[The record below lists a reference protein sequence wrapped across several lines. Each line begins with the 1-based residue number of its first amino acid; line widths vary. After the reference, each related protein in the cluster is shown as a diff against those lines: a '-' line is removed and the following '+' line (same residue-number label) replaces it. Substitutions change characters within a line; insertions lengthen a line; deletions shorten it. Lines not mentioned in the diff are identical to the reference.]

1 MRLSSLLILFVTFAT
16 AGLLSLVAASLSA
29 DLIEDTSKTTVE
41 HELSKS
47 GMDWAEVHAEG
58 LQIFLAGVAPS
69 EADRFKAISAAGRI
83 VDAARVIDNM
93 EVPATAAIAP
103 PRFSVEIL
111 RNDAG
116 ISLIGL
122 IPESADRDRMLRELK
137 DISAN
142 GEVADLLETADY
154 AAPSGWSSATR
165 FAISALKDLP
175 RSKISVK
182 AGRVDVTA
190 MADSPEERA
199 ELEIDLTRRAPTGL
213 EINLDI
219 SAPRP
224 VITPFTLRF
233 LMDEDG
239 ARFDAC
245 SADTDKARARILTAA
260 RAAGLT
266 GNTECVIGLGVP
278 STRWADAVASAMRG
292 LGDLGGGTLTIS
304 DADITLTA
312 LMGTDQA
319 LFDRVIG
326 ELEGTLPE
334 AFALLAILPPTPEA
348 DDDGAVAQ
356 EFTATLSPEGL
367 VQLRG
372 RLPNDIARDTTD
384 AYARARFGTETVHM
398 ATRLDETLPPT
409 WPFRVM
415 AGLDALTMLNNGA
428 LLVTPESVSITGKTG
443 NTETNSRIAQL
454 LAAKLSQTD
463 HFAINVTYVE
473 ALDPL
478 AGLPTNEE
486 CMANIKALQD
496 ETKIAF
502 EPGSGTLD
510 ESAAAIIDK
519 LAEELNACPDLQIEI
534 QGHTDSQGR
543 ESMNQALSQTR
554 ALAVLTALQ
563 DRRVL
568 TKGFL
573 ALGYGESQ
581 PIGDNDT
588 AEGREANRR
597 IEFVRIVPE
606 AEQAEAAAAE
616 EATETTDAAV
626 NATETEAEATQAD
639 AAASDDEAEATE
651 ADTPE
656 AASEDTGE
664 TASEAAT
671 ETTDEAAPS
680 EDAAT
685 DDTATDAVA
694 TPEADAAVDTADD
707 TTTETPTDNAAP
719 QDGAE
724 DQSNDQN

>member
-1 MRLSSLLILFVTFAT
+1 MRLSSLLILFVTFAS

-29 DLIEDTSKTTVE
+29 DLIEDTSKSSVE

-122 IPESADRDRMLRELK
+122 IPESAARDQLLRQLK
-137 DISAN
+137 DISDS

-154 AAPSGWSSATR
+154 AAPAGWSAASR
-165 FAISALKDLP
+165 FAVSALKDLP
-175 RSKISVK
+175 RSKISVQ
-182 AGRVDVTA
+182 AGRVDITA
-190 MADSPEERA
+190 MADSPEQRA
-199 ELEIDLTRRAPTGL
+199 DLEIDLNRRAPNGV
-213 EINLDI
+213 EVNLNI

-224 VITPFTLRF
+224 VITPFTLR
-233 LMDEDG
+233 LVKGGDIT
-239 ARFDAC
+239 RFDAC
-245 SADTDKARARILTAA
+245 SADTDKARAQILTAA
-260 RAAGLT
+260 RAAGLE
-266 GNTECVIGLGVP
+266 GEVDCVIGLGVP
-278 STRWADAVASAMRG
+278 STSWGDAVATAIRG
-292 LGDLGGGTLTIS
+292 LNELGGGTLTFS
-304 DADITLTA
+304 DADVTLTA

-319 LFDRVIG
+319 LFDRVVG

-334 AFALLAILPPTPEA
+334 AFALLATLPPTPEA
-348 DDDGAVAQ
+348 EGEAVVQ

-384 AYARARFGTETVHM
+384 SYARARFGTETVHM
-398 ATRLDETLPPT
+398 ATRLDDTLPPT

-415 AGLDALTMLNNGA
+415 AGLDALSLLHNGS
-428 LLVTPESVSITGKTG
+428 LLVTPEAVSVTGNTG
-443 NTETNSRIAQL
+443 NTETNARIAQL
-454 LAAKLSQTD
+454 LADKLSQTD

-478 AGLPTNEE
+478 AGLPTKEE
-486 CMANIKALQD
+486 CMANIQALQD

-510 ESAAAIIDK
+510 ASAAGIIDR

-563 DRRVL
+563 ERRVL

-581 PIGDNDT
+581 PIADNDT

-606 AEQAEAAAAE
+606 EEQAEAAA
-616 EATETTDAAV
+616 D
-626 NATETEAEATQAD
+626 
-639 AAASDDEAEATE
+639 SGEAEATE
-651 ADTPE
+651 ADAATSE
-656 AASEDTGE
+656 DEAEASDAENADAASEE
-664 TASEAAT
+664 TSEAAPEDAT
-671 ETTDEAAPS
+671 EASETAGEATTSEA
-680 EDAAT
+680 DAAT
-685 DDTATDAVA
+685 DGTAADAPA
-694 TPEADAAVDTADD
+694 TEADSTAETGAEAASD
-707 TTTETPTDNAAP
+707 ETSTDNAA
-719 QDGAE
+719 QEDGE
-724 DQSNDQN
+724 ETQTNDTN

>member
-1 MRLSSLLILFVTFAT
+1 MRLSSLLILFATFAC
-16 AGLLSLVAASLSA
+16 AALLSLVAASLSA
-29 DLIEDTSKTTVE
+29 DLIEDTSKTAVE
-41 HELSKS
+41 RELSVG

-58 LQIFLAGVAPS
+58 LQIFLAGTAPS
-69 EADRFKAISAAGRI
+69 EAARFKAVSAAGRI

-111 RNDAG
+111 RNDRG

-122 IPESADRDRMLRELK
+122 IPQSADRDRMLRELRA
-137 DISAN
+137 ISET

-154 AAPSGWSSATR
+154 AAPAGWSSATR
-165 FAISALKDLP
+165 YAISALKDLP
-175 RSKISVK
+175 RSKISIQ
-182 AGRVDVTA
+182 ADRVDITA
-190 MADSPEERA
+190 MTESPEARV
-199 ELEIDLTRRAPTGL
+199 ELETDLTRRAPTGV
-213 EINLDI
+213 EVNLDI

-233 LMDEDG
+233 LIDEDG

-245 SADTDKARARILTAA
+245 SADTDKARTRILTAA
-260 RAAGLT
+260 RAAGLE
-266 GNTECVIGLGVP
+266 GDAVCFIGLGVP
-278 STRWADAVASAMRG
+278 SANWADAVGTSIRALAE
-292 LGDLGGGTLTIS
+292 LGGGAVTFS

-312 LMGTDQA
+312 LQGTDQA
-319 LFDRVIG
+319 VFDRVVG
-326 ELEGTLPE
+326 ELEGTLPD
-334 AFALLAILPPTPEA
+334 AFALVATLPPAPEA
-348 DDDGAVAQ
+348 QEDGTRAQ

-372 RLPNDIARDTTD
+372 RLSNDIARDTTD
-384 AYARARFGTETVHM
+384 AYARARFGTDTVHM

-415 AGLDALTMLNNGA
+415 AGLDALSMLNNGV
-428 LLVTPESVSITGKTG
+428 LIVTPDSVSVSGKTG
-443 NTETNSRIAQL
+443 NTDANARIAQL
-454 LAAKLSQTD
+454 LASKLSQTD

-486 CMANIKALQD
+486 CMANIQALQD

-519 LAEELNACPDLQIEI
+519 LAAELNACPELKIEI

-568 TKGFL
+568 TKDFL

-581 PIGDNDT
+581 PIADNDT
-588 AEGREANRR
+588 EEGREANRR
-597 IEFVRIVPE
+597 IEFVRILPE
-606 AEQAEAAAAE
+606 DVIKPTGQSDDGDAAA
-616 EATETTDAAV
+616 DAATTEG
-626 NATETEAEATQAD
+626 AETGAETEAATDSAPEAATTENT
-639 AAASDDEAEATE
+639 ASDEAEAE
-651 ADTPE
+651 
-656 AASEDTGE
+656 
-664 TASEAAT
+664 T
-671 ETTDEAAPS
+671 ETGAQSDAPA
-680 EDAAT
+680 ET
-685 DDTATDAVA
+685 QDDTATGDAG
-694 TPEADAAVDTADD
+694 E
-707 TTTETPTDNAAP
+707 EGTD
-719 QDGAE
+719 Q
-724 DQSNDQN
+724 

>member
-29 DLIEDTSKTTVE
+29 DLIEDTSKSSVE
-41 HELSKS
+41 HELSINN
-47 GMDWAEVHAEG
+47 MDWAEVHAEG

-69 EADRFKAISAAGRI
+69 EADRFRAVSAAGRI

-122 IPESADRDRMLRELK
+122 IPESADRERMLRELK
-137 DISAN
+137 NISAN

-190 MADSPEERA
+190 MADSPEARA
-199 ELEIDLTRRAPTGL
+199 ELEIDLTRRAPTGV
-213 EINLDI
+213 EINLNI

-224 VITPFTLRF
+224 VITPFTLR
-233 LMDEDG
+233 LVKDG
-239 ARFDAC
+239 EIARFDAC
-245 SADTDKARARILTAA
+245 SADTDKARAKILTAA

-266 GNTECVIGLGVP
+266 DNVECVIGLGVP
-278 STRWADAVASAMRG
+278 STRWGDAVSTAIRG
-292 LGDLGGGTLTIS
+292 LNELGGGTLTFS
-304 DADITLTA
+304 DADVTLTA
-312 LMGTDQA
+312 QMGTDQT
-319 LFDRVIG
+319 LFDRVVG

-334 AFALLAILPPTPEA
+334 AFALLATLPPTPEA
-348 DDDGAVAQ
+348 DENGTEAQ

-384 AYARARFGTETVHM
+384 SYARARFGTETVHM

-415 AGLDALTMLNNGA
+415 AGLDALTMLNNGS
-428 LLVTPESVSITGKTG
+428 LIVTPEAVSITGKTG
-443 NTETNSRIAQL
+443 NTETNARIAQL

-581 PIGDNDT
+581 PIADNDT

-606 AEQAEAAAAE
+606 EEQAVTVAEDGAEAADSE
-616 EATETTDAAV
+616 
-626 NATETEAEATQAD
+626 ATETEASESEAD
-639 AAASDDEAEATE
+639 ATE

-656 AASEDTGE
+656 ATSEEASEVTTEDTTEASETAAEATASED
-664 TASEAAT
+664 AAT
-671 ETTDEAAPS
+671 EDTAAEAPAT
-680 EDAAT
+680 EADATADTGADAAT
-685 DDTATDAVA
+685 DDTS
-694 TPEADAAVDTADD
+694 
-707 TTTETPTDNAAP
+707 TDNAAP
-719 QDGAE
+719 EDGAE
-724 DQSNDQN
+724 DETNDQN

>member
-1 MRLSSLLILFVTFAT
+1 MRLSSLLILFVTFAS

-29 DLIEDTSKTTVE
+29 DLIEDTSKSSVE

-122 IPESADRDRMLRELK
+122 IPESAARDQLLRQLK
-137 DISAN
+137 DISDS

-154 AAPSGWSSATR
+154 AAPAGWSAASR
-165 FAISALKDLP
+165 FAVSALKDLP
-175 RSKISVK
+175 RSKISVQ
-182 AGRVDVTA
+182 AGRVDITA
-190 MADSPEERA
+190 MADSPEQRA
-199 ELEIDLTRRAPTGL
+199 DLEIDLSRRAPNGI
-213 EINLDI
+213 EVNLNI

-224 VITPFTLRF
+224 VITPFTLR
-233 LMDEDG
+233 LVKGGDIT
-239 ARFDAC
+239 RFDAC
-245 SADTDKARARILTAA
+245 SADTDKARAQILTAA
-260 RAAGLT
+260 RAAGLE
-266 GNTECVIGLGVP
+266 GEVDCVIGLGVP
-278 STRWADAVASAMRG
+278 STNWGDAVATAIRG
-292 LGDLGGGTLTIS
+292 LNELGGGTLTFS

-319 LFDRVIG
+319 LFDRVVG

-334 AFALLAILPPTPEA
+334 AFALLATLPPTPEA
-348 DDDGAVAQ
+348 ESESAVQ

-384 AYARARFGTETVHM
+384 SYARARFGTETVHM
-398 ATRLDETLPPT
+398 ATRLDDSLPPT

-415 AGLDALTMLNNGA
+415 AGLDALSLLHNGT
-428 LLVTPESVSITGKTG
+428 LLVTPEAVSVTGNTG
-443 NTETNSRIAQL
+443 NTETNARIAQL
-454 LAAKLSQTD
+454 LADKLSQTD

-478 AGLPTNEE
+478 AGLPTAEE
-486 CMANIKALQD
+486 CMANIQALQD

-510 ESAAAIIDK
+510 ASAASIIDK

-563 DRRVL
+563 ERRVL

-581 PIGDNDT
+581 PIADNDT

-606 AEQAEAAAAE
+606 EEQAEDAAEDAASEATDTEAEAATEAASEATSTEAAATDETAADAPATEADSTADAGAEAAAD
-616 EATETTDAAV
+616 ETST
-626 NATETEAEATQAD
+626 N
-639 AAASDDEAEATE
+639 
-651 ADTPE
+651 
-656 AASEDTGE
+656 
-664 TASEAAT
+664 
-671 ETTDEAAPS
+671 
-680 EDAAT
+680 
-685 DDTATDAVA
+685 
-694 TPEADAAVDTADD
+694 
-707 TTTETPTDNAAP
+707 NAA
-719 QDGAE
+719 QEDGE
-724 DQSNDQN
+724 ETQTNDTN

>member
-1 MRLSSLLILFVTFAT
+1 MRLSSLLILFVTFAS

-29 DLIEDTSKTTVE
+29 DLIEDTSKSSVE

-122 IPESADRDRMLRELK
+122 IPESAARDQLLRQLK
-137 DISAN
+137 DISDN

-154 AAPSGWSSATR
+154 AAPAGWSAASR
-165 FAISALKDLP
+165 FAVSALKDLP
-175 RSKISVK
+175 RSKISVQ
-182 AGRVDVTA
+182 AGRVDITA
-190 MADSPEERA
+190 MADSPEQRA
-199 ELEIDLTRRAPTGL
+199 DLEIDLNRRAPNGV
-213 EINLDI
+213 EVNLNI

-224 VITPFTLRF
+224 VITPFTLR
-233 LMDEDG
+233 LVKGGDIT
-239 ARFDAC
+239 RFDAC
-245 SADTDKARARILTAA
+245 SADTDKARAQILTAA
-260 RAAGLT
+260 RAAGLE
-266 GNTECVIGLGVP
+266 GEVDCVIGLGVP
-278 STRWADAVASAMRG
+278 STSWGDAVATAIRG
-292 LGDLGGGTLTIS
+292 LNELGGGTLTFS
-304 DADITLTA
+304 DADVTLTA

-319 LFDRVIG
+319 LFDRVVG

-334 AFALLAILPPTPEA
+334 AFALLATLPPTPEA
-348 DDDGAVAQ
+348 EDEAVVQ

-384 AYARARFGTETVHM
+384 SYARARFGTETVHM
-398 ATRLDETLPPT
+398 ATRLDDTLPPT

-415 AGLDALTMLNNGA
+415 AGLDALSLLNNGS
-428 LLVTPESVSITGKTG
+428 LIVTPEAVSVTGNTG
-443 NTETNSRIAQL
+443 NTEANARITQI
-454 LAAKLSQTD
+454 LADKLSQTD
-463 HFAINVTYVE
+463 HFAINVTYLE

-478 AGLPTNEE
+478 AGLPTAEE
-486 CMANIKALQD
+486 CMANIQALQD

-510 ESAAAIIDK
+510 ESAAAIIDT

-563 DRRVL
+563 ERRVL

-581 PIGDNDT
+581 PIADNDT

-606 AEQAEAAAAE
+606 AEQVEATAEDGTEASDAEAETTEAEAAASESEAD
-616 EATETTDAAV
+616 ATEAGTAETTSEVATEAAPEAATEPADVATTSEADAA
-626 NATETEAEATQAD
+626 TEGTAADAPATEAEATAD
-639 AAASDDEAEATE
+639 TGAEATS
-651 ADTPE
+651 D
-656 AASEDTGE
+656 E
-664 TASEAAT
+664 TS
-671 ETTDEAAPS
+671 
-680 EDAAT
+680 
-685 DDTATDAVA
+685 
-694 TPEADAAVDTADD
+694 
-707 TTTETPTDNAAP
+707 TDNAA
-719 QDGAE
+719 QEDGE
-724 DQSNDQN
+724 ETQTNDTN

>member
-1 MRLSSLLILFVTFAT
+1 MRLSSLLILFVTFAS

-122 IPESADRDRMLRELK
+122 IPESAARDRLLRELQ
-137 DISAN
+137 DISDS
-142 GEVADLLETADY
+142 GDVADLLETADY
-154 AAPSGWSSATR
+154 AAPAGWSAASR
-165 FAISALKDLP
+165 FAVSALKDLP
-175 RSKISVK
+175 RSKISVQ

-190 MADSPEERA
+190 MADSPEQRA
-199 ELEIDLTRRAPTGL
+199 ELEIDLARRAPNGV
-213 EINLDI
+213 EVNLNI

-224 VITPFTLRF
+224 VITPFTLR
-233 LMDEDG
+233 LVKDG
-239 ARFDAC
+239 DIARFDAC
-245 SADTDKARARILTAA
+245 SADTDKARAKILTAA
-260 RAAGLT
+260 RAAGLMD
-266 GNTECVIGLGVP
+266 NVDCVIGLGVP
-278 STRWADAVASAMRG
+278 SIKWGDAVATSIRG
-292 LGDLGGGTLTIS
+292 LNDLGGGTLTIS

-312 LMGTDQA
+312 AMGTDQA
-319 LFDRVIG
+319 LFDRVVG

-334 AFALLAILPPTPEA
+334 AFALLATLPPTPEA
-348 DDDGAVAQ
+348 EGEVVAQ

-372 RLPNDIARDTTD
+372 RLPNDISRDTTD
-384 AYARARFGTETVHM
+384 SYARARFGTETVHM

-415 AGLDALTMLNNGA
+415 AGLDALSLLNNGS
-428 LLVTPESVSITGKTG
+428 LLVTPEGVSVTGNTG
-443 NTETNSRIAQL
+443 NTETNARIAQL
-454 LAAKLSQTD
+454 LADKLSQTD

-478 AGLPTNEE
+478 AGLPTAEE
-486 CMANIKALQD
+486 CMANIQALQD

-510 ESAAAIIDK
+510 ASAAAIIDK

-563 DRRVL
+563 ERRVL

-581 PIGDNDT
+581 PIADNDT

-597 IEFVRIVPE
+597 IEFIRILPE
-606 AEQAEAAAAE
+606 A
-616 EATETTDAAV
+616 
-626 NATETEAEATQAD
+626 
-639 AAASDDEAEATE
+639 DEAET
-651 ADTPE
+651 
-656 AASEDTGE
+656 AASEDTSE
-664 TASEAAT
+664 TSEAAQTAPEDQAEVTDADTSEAASEAAT
-671 ETTDEAAPS
+671 ETATEETPSEGAAPD
-680 EDAAT
+680 ET
-685 DDTATDAVA
+685 T
-694 TPEADAAVDTADD
+694 ADAAAAETDAAADTGTESAAD
-707 TTTETPTDNAAP
+707 ETSTDNAA
-719 QDGAE
+719 QEDGE
-724 DQSNDQN
+724 ETQTNDTN

>member
-1 MRLSSLLILFVTFAT
+1 MRLSSLLILFVTFAS

-122 IPESADRDRMLRELK
+122 IPESAARDRLLRELQ
-137 DISAN
+137 DISDS
-142 GEVADLLETADY
+142 GDVADLLETADY
-154 AAPSGWSSATR
+154 AAPAGWSAASR
-165 FAISALKDLP
+165 FAVSALKDLP
-175 RSKISVK
+175 RSKISVQ

-190 MADSPEERA
+190 MADSPEQRA
-199 ELEIDLTRRAPTGL
+199 ELEIDLARRAPNGV
-213 EINLDI
+213 EVNLNI

-224 VITPFTLRF
+224 VITPFTLR
-233 LMDEDG
+233 LVKDG
-239 ARFDAC
+239 DIARFDAC
-245 SADTDKARARILTAA
+245 SADTDKARAKILTAA
-260 RAAGLT
+260 RAAGLMD
-266 GNTECVIGLGVP
+266 NIDCVIGLGVP
-278 STRWADAVASAMRG
+278 SIKWGDAVATSIRG
-292 LGDLGGGTLTIS
+292 LNDLGGGTLTIS

-312 LMGTDQA
+312 AMGTDQA
-319 LFDRVIG
+319 LFDRVVG

-334 AFALLAILPPTPEA
+334 AFALLATLPPTPEA
-348 DDDGAVAQ
+348 EGEVVAQ

-372 RLPNDIARDTTD
+372 RLPNDISRDTTD
-384 AYARARFGTETVHM
+384 SYARARFGTETVHM
-398 ATRLDETLPPT
+398 ATRLDDTLPPT

-415 AGLDALTMLNNGA
+415 AGLDALSLLNNGS
-428 LLVTPESVSITGKTG
+428 LLVTPEGVSVTGNTG
-443 NTETNSRIAQL
+443 NTETNARIAQL
-454 LAAKLSQTD
+454 LADKLSQTD

-478 AGLPTNEE
+478 AGLPTAEE
-486 CMANIKALQD
+486 CMANIQALQD

-510 ESAAAIIDK
+510 ASAAAIIDK

-563 DRRVL
+563 ERRVL

-581 PIGDNDT
+581 PIADNDT

-597 IEFVRIVPE
+597 IEFIRILPE
-606 AEQAEAAAAE
+606 A
-616 EATETTDAAV
+616 
-626 NATETEAEATQAD
+626 
-639 AAASDDEAEATE
+639 DEAET
-651 ADTPE
+651 
-656 AASEDTGE
+656 AASEDTSE
-664 TASEAAT
+664 TSEAAQTAPEDQAEVTDADTSEAASEAAT
-671 ETTDEAAPS
+671 ETATEETPSEGAAPD
-680 EDAAT
+680 ET
-685 DDTATDAVA
+685 T
-694 TPEADAAVDTADD
+694 ADAAAAETDAAADTGTESAAD
-707 TTTETPTDNAAP
+707 ETSTDNAA
-719 QDGAE
+719 QEDGE
-724 DQSNDQN
+724 ETQTNDTN

>member
-1 MRLSSLLILFVTFAT
+1 MRLSSLLILFVTFAS

-29 DLIEDTSKTTVE
+29 DLIEDTSKSSVE

-122 IPESADRDRMLRELK
+122 IPESAARDQLLRQLK
-137 DISAN
+137 DISDN

-154 AAPSGWSSATR
+154 AAPAGWSAASR
-165 FAISALKDLP
+165 FAVSALKDLP
-175 RSKISVK
+175 RSKISVQ
-182 AGRVDVTA
+182 AGRVDITA
-190 MADSPEERA
+190 MADSPEQRA
-199 ELEIDLTRRAPTGL
+199 DLEIDLNRRAPNGV
-213 EINLDI
+213 EVNLNI

-224 VITPFTLRF
+224 VITPFTLR
-233 LMDEDG
+233 LVKGGDIT
-239 ARFDAC
+239 RFDAC
-245 SADTDKARARILTAA
+245 SADTDKARAQILTAA
-260 RAAGLT
+260 RAAGLE
-266 GNTECVIGLGVP
+266 GEVDCVIGLGVP
-278 STRWADAVASAMRG
+278 STSWGDAVATAIRG
-292 LGDLGGGTLTIS
+292 LNELGGGTLTFS
-304 DADITLTA
+304 DADVTLTA

-319 LFDRVIG
+319 LFDRVVG

-334 AFALLAILPPTPEA
+334 AFALLATLPPTPEA
-348 DDDGAVAQ
+348 EDEAVVQ

-384 AYARARFGTETVHM
+384 SYARARFGTETVHM
-398 ATRLDETLPPT
+398 ATRLDDTLPPT

-415 AGLDALTMLNNGA
+415 AGLDALSLLNNGS
-428 LLVTPESVSITGKTG
+428 LIVTPEAVSVTGNTG
-443 NTETNSRIAQL
+443 NTEANARITQI
-454 LAAKLSQTD
+454 LADKLSQTD
-463 HFAINVTYVE
+463 HFAINVTYLE

-478 AGLPTNEE
+478 AGLPTAEE
-486 CMANIKALQD
+486 CMANIQALQD

-510 ESAAAIIDK
+510 ESAAAIIDT

-563 DRRVL
+563 ERRVL

-581 PIGDNDT
+581 PIADNDT

-606 AEQAEAAAAE
+606 VEQAEAAAKDGEAKATEADATTSGDEAEATDAENAEAVSAETSEAATE
-616 EATETTDAAV
+616 EANEASESADVATTSEADAA
-626 NATETEAEATQAD
+626 TEGTAADAPATEAEATAD
-639 AAASDDEAEATE
+639 TGAEATS
-651 ADTPE
+651 D
-656 AASEDTGE
+656 E
-664 TASEAAT
+664 TS
-671 ETTDEAAPS
+671 
-680 EDAAT
+680 
-685 DDTATDAVA
+685 
-694 TPEADAAVDTADD
+694 
-707 TTTETPTDNAAP
+707 TDNAA
-719 QDGAE
+719 QEDGE
-724 DQSNDQN
+724 ETQTNDTN

>member
-1 MRLSSLLILFVTFAT
+1 MRLSSLLILFVTFAS

-122 IPESADRDRMLRELK
+122 IPESAARDRLLRELQ
-137 DISAN
+137 DISDS
-142 GEVADLLETADY
+142 GDVADLLETADY
-154 AAPSGWSSATR
+154 AAPAGWSAASR
-165 FAISALKDLP
+165 FAVSALKDLP
-175 RSKISVK
+175 RSKISVQ

-190 MADSPEERA
+190 MADSPEQRA
-199 ELEIDLTRRAPTGL
+199 ELEIDLARRAPNGV
-213 EINLDI
+213 EVNLNI

-224 VITPFTLRF
+224 VITPFTLR
-233 LMDEDG
+233 LVKDG
-239 ARFDAC
+239 DIARFDAC
-245 SADTDKARARILTAA
+245 SADTDKARAKILTAA
-260 RAAGLT
+260 RAAGLMD
-266 GNTECVIGLGVP
+266 NVDCVIGLGVP
-278 STRWADAVASAMRG
+278 SIKWGDAVATSIRG
-292 LGDLGGGTLTIS
+292 LNDLGGGTLTIS

-312 LMGTDQA
+312 AMGTDQA
-319 LFDRVIG
+319 LFDRVVG

-334 AFALLAILPPTPEA
+334 AFALLATLPPTPEA
-348 DDDGAVAQ
+348 EGEVVAQ

-372 RLPNDIARDTTD
+372 RLPNDISRDTTD
-384 AYARARFGTETVHM
+384 SYARARFGTETVHM
-398 ATRLDETLPPT
+398 ATRLDDTLPPT

-415 AGLDALTMLNNGA
+415 AGLDALSLLNNGS
-428 LLVTPESVSITGKTG
+428 LLVTPEGVSVTGNTG
-443 NTETNSRIAQL
+443 NTETNARIAQL
-454 LAAKLSQTD
+454 LADKLSQTD

-478 AGLPTNEE
+478 AGLPTAEE
-486 CMANIKALQD
+486 CMANIQALQD

-502 EPGSGTLD
+502 ESGSGTLD
-510 ESAAAIIDK
+510 ASAAAIIDK

-563 DRRVL
+563 ERRVL

-581 PIGDNDT
+581 PIADNDT

-597 IEFVRIVPE
+597 IEFIRILPE
-606 AEQAEAAAAE
+606 A
-616 EATETTDAAV
+616 
-626 NATETEAEATQAD
+626 
-639 AAASDDEAEATE
+639 DEAET
-651 ADTPE
+651 
-656 AASEDTGE
+656 AASEDTSE
-664 TASEAAT
+664 TSEAAQTAPEDQAEVTDADTSEAASEAAT
-671 ETTDEAAPS
+671 ETATEETPSEGAAPD
-680 EDAAT
+680 ET
-685 DDTATDAVA
+685 T
-694 TPEADAAVDTADD
+694 ADAAAAETDAAADTGTESAAD
-707 TTTETPTDNAAP
+707 ETSTDNAA
-719 QDGAE
+719 QEDGE
-724 DQSNDQN
+724 ETQTNDTN

>member
-1 MRLSSLLILFVTFAT
+1 MRLSSLLILFVTFAS

-29 DLIEDTSKTTVE
+29 DLIEDTSKSSVE
-41 HELSKS
+41 LELSKS

-122 IPESADRDRMLRELK
+122 IPESAARDRLLRELQ
-137 DISAN
+137 DISDS
-142 GEVADLLETADY
+142 GDVADLLETADY
-154 AAPSGWSSATR
+154 AAPVGWSAASR
-165 FAISALKDLP
+165 FAVSALKDLP
-175 RSKISVK
+175 RSKISVQ

-190 MADSPEERA
+190 MADSPEQRA
-199 ELEIDLTRRAPTGL
+199 QLEIDLARRAPNGV
-213 EINLDI
+213 EVNLNI

-224 VITPFTLRF
+224 VITPFTLR
-233 LMDEDG
+233 LVKGGDVT
-239 ARFDAC
+239 RFDAC
-245 SADTDKARARILTAA
+245 SADTDKARAKILTAA
-260 RAAGLT
+260 RAAGLE
-266 GNTECVIGLGVP
+266 GNVDCVIGLGVP
-278 STRWADAVASAMRG
+278 STSWGDAVATAIRG
-292 LGDLGGGTLTIS
+292 LNELGGGTLTFS
-304 DADITLTA
+304 DADVTLTA

-319 LFDRVIG
+319 LFDRVVG

-334 AFALLAILPPTPEA
+334 AFALLATLPPTPEA
-348 DDDGAVAQ
+348 EGETVAQ

-384 AYARARFGTETVHM
+384 SYARARFGTDTVHM
-398 ATRLDETLPPT
+398 ATRLDDTLPPT

-415 AGLDALTMLNNGA
+415 AGLDALSLLNNGS
-428 LLVTPESVSITGKTG
+428 LIVTPEAVSVTGNTG
-443 NTETNSRIAQL
+443 NTETNARIAQL
-454 LAAKLSQTD
+454 LADKLSQTD
-463 HFAINVTYVE
+463 HFAINVTYLE

-486 CMANIKALQD
+486 CMANIQALQD

-510 ESAAAIIDK
+510 SSAAGIIDK

-563 DRRVL
+563 ERRVL

-581 PIGDNDT
+581 PIADNDT

-597 IEFVRIVPE
+597 IEFVRILPE
-606 AEQAEAAAAE
+606 AEQAEVTAE
-616 EATETTDAAV
+616 EGADAEAETT
-626 NATETEAEATQAD
+626 EA
-639 AAASDDEAEATE
+639 
-651 ADTPE
+651 
-656 AASEDTGE
+656 
-664 TASEAAT
+664 
-671 ETTDEAAPS
+671 EAAPS
-680 EDAAT
+680 ESEADATEADNTETTSGDTSEAAPEDATETRDEATTSEADAAT
-685 DDTATDAVA
+685 DDIAADAPAT
-694 TPEADAAVDTADD
+694 EADATADTGAEAAPD
-707 TTTETPTDNAAP
+707 ETSTENAA
-719 QDGAE
+719 QEDGE
-724 DQSNDQN
+724 ETQTNDTN

>member
-1 MRLSSLLILFVTFAT
+1 MRLSSLLILFVTFAS

-29 DLIEDTSKTTVE
+29 DLIEDTSKSSVE

-122 IPESADRDRMLRELK
+122 IPESAARDQLLRQLK
-137 DISAN
+137 DISDS

-154 AAPSGWSSATR
+154 AAPAGWSAASR
-165 FAISALKDLP
+165 FAVSALKDLP
-175 RSKISVK
+175 RSKISVQ
-182 AGRVDVTA
+182 AGRVDITA
-190 MADSPEERA
+190 MADSPEQRA
-199 ELEIDLTRRAPTGL
+199 DLEIDLSRRAPNGI
-213 EINLDI
+213 EVNLNI

-224 VITPFTLRF
+224 VITPFTLR
-233 LMDEDG
+233 LVKGGDIT
-239 ARFDAC
+239 RFDAC
-245 SADTDKARARILTAA
+245 SADTDKARAQILTAA
-260 RAAGLT
+260 RAAGLE
-266 GNTECVIGLGVP
+266 GEVDCVIGLGVP
-278 STRWADAVASAMRG
+278 STNWGDAVATAIRG
-292 LGDLGGGTLTIS
+292 LNELGGGTLTFS

-319 LFDRVIG
+319 LFDRVVG

-334 AFALLAILPPTPEA
+334 AFALLATLPPTPEA
-348 DDDGAVAQ
+348 ESESVVQ

-384 AYARARFGTETVHM
+384 SYARARFGTETVHM
-398 ATRLDETLPPT
+398 ATRLDDSLPPT

-415 AGLDALTMLNNGA
+415 AGLDALSLLHNGT
-428 LLVTPESVSITGKTG
+428 LLVTPEAVSVTGNTG
-443 NTETNSRIAQL
+443 NTETNARIAQL
-454 LAAKLSQTD
+454 LADKLSQTD
-463 HFAINVTYVE
+463 HFALNVTYVE

-478 AGLPTNEE
+478 AGLPTAEE
-486 CMANIKALQD
+486 CMANIQALQD

-510 ESAAAIIDK
+510 ASAASIIDK

-563 DRRVL
+563 ERRVL

-581 PIGDNDT
+581 PIADNDT

-606 AEQAEAAAAE
+606 EAQAEATAE
-616 EATETTDAAV
+616 DGAEAETT
-626 NATETEAEATQAD
+626 E
-639 AAASDDEAEATE
+639 DEAEATE
-651 ADTPE
+651 TENAD
-656 AASEDTGE
+656 AVSEE
-664 TASEAAT
+664 PSEAAPEEAT
-671 ETTDEAAPS
+671 EASESADEATTS
-680 EDAAT
+680 EADAAT
-685 DDTATDAVA
+685 DDSATDAPA
-694 TPEADAAVDTADD
+694 TEADSTADAGAEAAAD
-707 TTTETPTDNAAP
+707 ETSTNNAA
-719 QDGAE
+719 QEDGE
-724 DQSNDQN
+724 ETQTNDTN

>member
-1 MRLSSLLILFVTFAT
+1 MRLSSLLILFVTFAS

-29 DLIEDTSKTTVE
+29 DLIEDTSKSSVE
-41 HELSKS
+41 LELSKS

-122 IPESADRDRMLRELK
+122 IPESAARDRLLRELQ
-137 DISAN
+137 DISDS
-142 GEVADLLETADY
+142 GDVADLLETADY
-154 AAPSGWSSATR
+154 AAPAGWSSASR
-165 FAISALKDLP
+165 FAVSALKDLP
-175 RSKISVK
+175 RSKISVQ

-190 MADSPEERA
+190 MADSPEQRA
-199 ELEIDLTRRAPTGL
+199 ELEIDLARRAPNGV
-213 EINLDI
+213 EVNLNI

-224 VITPFTLRF
+224 VITPFTLR
-233 LMDEDG
+233 LVKGGDVT
-239 ARFDAC
+239 RFDAC
-245 SADTDKARARILTAA
+245 SADTDKARAKILTAA
-260 RAAGLT
+260 RAAGLE
-266 GNTECVIGLGVP
+266 GNVDCVIGLGVP
-278 STRWADAVASAMRG
+278 STSWGDAVATAIDG
-292 LGDLGGGTLTIS
+292 LNELGGGTLTFS
-304 DADITLTA
+304 DADVTLTA

-319 LFDRVIG
+319 LFDRVVG

-334 AFALLAILPPTPEA
+334 AFALLATLPPTPEA
-348 DDDGAVAQ
+348 EGETVAQ

-384 AYARARFGTETVHM
+384 SYARARFGTDTVHM
-398 ATRLDETLPPT
+398 ATRLDDTLPPT

-415 AGLDALTMLNNGA
+415 AGLDALSLLNNGS
-428 LLVTPESVSITGKTG
+428 LIVTPEAVSVTGNTG
-443 NTETNSRIAQL
+443 NTETNARIAQL
-454 LAAKLSQTD
+454 LADKLSQTD
-463 HFAINVTYVE
+463 HFAINVTYLE

-486 CMANIKALQD
+486 CMANIQALQD

-510 ESAAAIIDK
+510 ASAAGIIDK
-519 LAEELNACPDLQIEI
+519 LADELNACPDLQIEI

-563 DRRVL
+563 ERRVL

-581 PIGDNDT
+581 PIADNDT

-597 IEFVRIVPE
+597 IEFVRILPE
-606 AEQAEAAAAE
+606 AEQAEATAE
-616 EATETTDAAV
+616 EATDAEAETTEAA
-626 NATETEAEATQAD
+626 
-639 AAASDDEAEATE
+639 AAASESEANATE
-651 ADTPE
+651 ADNTE
-656 AASEDTGE
+656 TTSEE
-664 TASEAAT
+664 SSEAAAEDAAEET
-671 ETTDEAAPS
+671 AIADETTPS
-680 EDAAT
+680 EADAAT
-685 DDTATDAVA
+685 DDTAADAPA
-694 TPEADAAVDTADD
+694 TEADATADTGAEAAPD
-707 TTTETPTDNAAP
+707 ETSTDNAA
-719 QDGAE
+719 QEDGE
-724 DQSNDQN
+724 ETQTNDTN

>member
-122 IPESADRDRMLRELK
+122 IPESAARDRLLRELK
-137 DISAN
+137 DISEN
-142 GEVADLLETADY
+142 GDVADLLETADY
-154 AAPSGWSSATR
+154 AAPVGWSAASR
-165 FAISALKDLP
+165 FAVSALKDLP
-175 RSKISVK
+175 RSKISVQ

-190 MADSPEERA
+190 MADSPEQRA
-199 ELEIDLTRRAPTGL
+199 ELEINLARRAPNGV
-213 EINLDI
+213 EVNLNI

-224 VITPFTLRF
+224 VITPFTLR
-233 LMDEDG
+233 LVKGGDIT
-239 ARFDAC
+239 RFDAC
-245 SADTDKARARILTAA
+245 SADTDKARAKILTAA
-260 RAAGLT
+260 RAAGLE
-266 GNTECVIGLGVP
+266 GNVDCVIGLGVP
-278 STRWADAVASAMRG
+278 STSWGDAVATAIRG
-292 LGDLGGGTLTIS
+292 LNELGGGTLTFS
-304 DADITLTA
+304 DADVTLIA
-312 LMGTDQA
+312 LMGTEQA
-319 LFDRVIG
+319 LFDRVVG
-326 ELEGTLPE
+326 ELEGTLPD
-334 AFALLAILPPTPEA
+334 AFALLATLPPTPEA
-348 DDDGAVAQ
+348 NDESVAQ

-384 AYARARFGTETVHM
+384 SYARARFGTETVHM
-398 ATRLDETLPPT
+398 ATRLDDTLPPT

-415 AGLDALTMLNNGA
+415 AGLDALSLLNNGS
-428 LLVTPESVSITGKTG
+428 LIVTPEAVSVTG
-443 NTETNSRIAQL
+443 NTGSTEANARIAQL
-454 LAAKLSQTD
+454 LADKLSQTD
-463 HFAINVTYVE
+463 HFAINVTYLE

-478 AGLPTNEE
+478 AGLPTDEE
-486 CMANIKALQD
+486 CMANIQVLQD

-510 ESAAAIIDK
+510 ASAAAIIDK

-581 PIGDNDT
+581 PIADNDT

-597 IEFVRIVPE
+597 IEFVRVIPE
-606 AEQAEAAAAE
+606 DE
-616 EATETTDAAV
+616 
-626 NATETEAEATQAD
+626 QAD
-639 AAASDDEAEATE
+639 AAAEEGTSEAVEAAPATTEGTAEATAAETPEEAASQGAEDSTSEVATTDETTANAPATE
-651 ADTPE
+651 ADRVSETGAE
-656 AASEDTGE
+656 A
-664 TASEAAT
+664 
-671 ETTDEAAPS
+671 TTDETS
-680 EDAAT
+680 TDDAAQEDGEET
-685 DDTATDAVA
+685 QTNDT
-694 TPEADAAVDTADD
+694 
-707 TTTETPTDNAAP
+707 N
-719 QDGAE
+719 
-724 DQSNDQN
+724 

>member
-1 MRLSSLLILFVTFAT
+1 MRLSSLLILFVTFAS

-29 DLIEDTSKTTVE
+29 DLIEATSKSSVE

-122 IPESADRDRMLRELK
+122 IPESAARDQLLRQLK
-137 DISAN
+137 DISDS

-154 AAPSGWSSATR
+154 AAPAGWSAASR
-165 FAISALKDLP
+165 FAVSALKDLP
-175 RSKISVK
+175 RSKISVQ
-182 AGRVDVTA
+182 AGRVDITA
-190 MADSPEERA
+190 MADSPEQRA
-199 ELEIDLTRRAPTGL
+199 NLEIDLNRRAPNGV
-213 EINLDI
+213 EVNLNI

-224 VITPFTLRF
+224 VITPFTLR
-233 LMDEDG
+233 LVKG
-239 ARFDAC
+239 GGITRFDAC
-245 SADTDKARARILTAA
+245 SADTDKARAQILTAA
-260 RAAGLT
+260 RAAGLE
-266 GNTECVIGLGVP
+266 GEVDCVIGLGVP
-278 STRWADAVASAMRG
+278 STSWGDAVATAIRG
-292 LGDLGGGTLTIS
+292 LNDLGGGTLTFS
-304 DADITLTA
+304 DADVTLTA
-312 LMGTDQA
+312 LMGTDQV
-319 LFDRVIG
+319 LFDRVVG

-334 AFALLAILPPTPEA
+334 AFALLATLPPTPEA
-348 DDDGAVAQ
+348 EGESVVQ

-384 AYARARFGTETVHM
+384 SYARARFGTETVHM
-398 ATRLDETLPPT
+398 ATRLDDTLPPT

-415 AGLDALTMLNNGA
+415 AGLDALSLLHNGS
-428 LLVTPESVSITGKTG
+428 LLVTPEAVSVTGNTGKT
-443 NTETNSRIAQL
+443 ETNARIAQL
-454 LAAKLSQTD
+454 LADKLSQTD

-486 CMANIKALQD
+486 CMANIQALLD

-510 ESAAAIIDK
+510 ASAAGIIDK

-563 DRRVL
+563 ERRVL

-581 PIGDNDT
+581 PIADNDT

-606 AEQAEAAAAE
+606 EEQTEAAAEQDAT
-616 EATETTDAAV
+616 EATD
-626 NATETEAEATQAD
+626 TEAEAATEATSEDATETAPEATSTD
-639 AAASDDEAEATE
+639 AAATDETAADAPATE
-651 ADTPE
+651 ADSTADTGAE
-656 AASEDTGE
+656 AASDE
-664 TASEAAT
+664 TS
-671 ETTDEAAPS
+671 
-680 EDAAT
+680 
-685 DDTATDAVA
+685 
-694 TPEADAAVDTADD
+694 
-707 TTTETPTDNAAP
+707 TDNAA
-719 QDGAE
+719 QEDGE
-724 DQSNDQN
+724 EIQTNDTN

>member
-29 DLIEDTSKTTVE
+29 DLIEDTSKTSVE

-122 IPESADRDRMLRELK
+122 IPESAARDRLLRELK
-137 DISAN
+137 DISEN
-142 GEVADLLETADY
+142 GDVADLLETADY
-154 AAPSGWSSATR
+154 AAPVGWSAASR
-165 FAISALKDLP
+165 FAVSALKDLP
-175 RSKISVK
+175 RSKISVQ

-190 MADSPEERA
+190 MADSPEQRA
-199 ELEIDLTRRAPTGL
+199 ELEINLARRAPNGV
-213 EINLDI
+213 EVNLNI

-224 VITPFTLRF
+224 VITPFTLR
-233 LMDEDG
+233 LVKGGDIT
-239 ARFDAC
+239 RFDAC
-245 SADTDKARARILTAA
+245 SADTDKARAKILTAA
-260 RAAGLT
+260 RAAGLE
-266 GNTECVIGLGVP
+266 GNVDCVIGLGVP
-278 STRWADAVASAMRG
+278 STSWGDAVATAIRG
-292 LGDLGGGTLTIS
+292 LNELGGGTLTFS
-304 DADITLTA
+304 DADVTLIA
-312 LMGTDQA
+312 LMGTEQA
-319 LFDRVIG
+319 LFDRVVG
-326 ELEGTLPE
+326 ELEGTLPD
-334 AFALLAILPPTPEA
+334 AFALLATLPPTPEA
-348 DDDGAVAQ
+348 NDESVAQ

-384 AYARARFGTETVHM
+384 SYARARFGTETVHM
-398 ATRLDETLPPT
+398 ATRLDDTLPPT

-415 AGLDALTMLNNGA
+415 AGLDALSLLNNGS
-428 LLVTPESVSITGKTG
+428 LIVTPEAVSVTG
-443 NTETNSRIAQL
+443 NTGSTEANARIAQL
-454 LAAKLSQTD
+454 LADKLSQTD
-463 HFAINVTYVE
+463 HFAINVTYLE

-478 AGLPTNEE
+478 AGLPTDEE
-486 CMANIKALQD
+486 CMANIQALQD

-510 ESAAAIIDK
+510 ASAAAIIDK

-581 PIGDNDT
+581 PIADNDT

-597 IEFVRIVPE
+597 IEFVRVIPE
-606 AEQAEAAAAE
+606 DE
-616 EATETTDAAV
+616 
-626 NATETEAEATQAD
+626 QAD
-639 AAASDDEAEATE
+639 AAAEEGTSEAVEAAPATTEGTAEATAAETPEEAASQGAEDSTSEVATTDETTANAPATE
-651 ADTPE
+651 ADRVSETGAE
-656 AASEDTGE
+656 A
-664 TASEAAT
+664 
-671 ETTDEAAPS
+671 TTDETS
-680 EDAAT
+680 
-685 DDTATDAVA
+685 
-694 TPEADAAVDTADD
+694 
-707 TTTETPTDNAAP
+707 TDNAA
-719 QDGAE
+719 QEDGE
-724 DQSNDQN
+724 ETQTNDTN

>member
-1 MRLSSLLILFVTFAT
+1 MRLSSLLILFATFAC
-16 AGLLSLVAASLSA
+16 AALLSLVAASLSA
-29 DLIEDTSKTTVE
+29 DLIEDTSKTAVE
-41 HELSKS
+41 RELSVG

-58 LQIFLAGVAPS
+58 LQIFLAGTAPS
-69 EADRFKAISAAGRI
+69 EAARFKAVSAAGRI

-111 RNDAG
+111 RNDRG

-122 IPESADRDRMLRELK
+122 IPQSADRDRMLRELRA
-137 DISAN
+137 ISET

-154 AAPSGWSSATR
+154 AAPAGWSSATR
-165 FAISALKDLP
+165 YAISALKDLP
-175 RSKISVK
+175 RSKISIQ
-182 AGRVDVTA
+182 ADRVDITA
-190 MADSPEERA
+190 MTESPEARV
-199 ELEIDLTRRAPTGL
+199 ELETDLTRRAPTGV
-213 EINLDI
+213 EVNLDI

-233 LMDEDG
+233 LIDEDG

-245 SADTDKARARILTAA
+245 SADTDKARTRILTAA
-260 RAAGLT
+260 RAAGLE
-266 GNTECVIGLGVP
+266 GDAVCFIGLGVP
-278 STRWADAVASAMRG
+278 SANWADAVGTSIRALA
-292 LGDLGGGTLTIS
+292 DLGGGAVTFS

-312 LMGTDQA
+312 LQGTDQA
-319 LFDRVIG
+319 VFDRVVG
-326 ELEGTLPE
+326 ELEGTLPD
-334 AFALLAILPPTPEA
+334 AFALVATLPPAPEA
-348 DDDGAVAQ
+348 QEDGTQAQ

-372 RLPNDIARDTTD
+372 RLSNDIARDTTD
-384 AYARARFGTETVHM
+384 AYARARFGTDTVHM

-415 AGLDALTMLNNGA
+415 AGLDALSMLNNGV
-428 LLVTPESVSITGKTG
+428 LIVTPDSVSVSGKTG
-443 NTETNSRIAQL
+443 NTDANARIAQL
-454 LAAKLSQTD
+454 LASKLSQTD

-486 CMANIKALQD
+486 CMANIQALQD

-519 LAEELNACPDLQIEI
+519 LAAELNACPELKIEI

-568 TKGFL
+568 TKDFL

-581 PIGDNDT
+581 PIADNDT
-588 AEGREANRR
+588 EEGREANRR
-597 IEFVRIVPE
+597 IEFVRILPE
-606 AEQAEAAAAE
+606 DVIKPTGQSDDGDASA
-616 EATETTDAAV
+616 DAATTES
-626 NATETEAEATQAD
+626 AETGAETEAATDSAPEAATTENTT
-639 AAASDDEAEATE
+639 SDEAEAE
-651 ADTPE
+651 
-656 AASEDTGE
+656 
-664 TASEAAT
+664 T
-671 ETTDEAAPS
+671 ETGAQTDAPA
-680 EDAAT
+680 ET
-685 DDTATDAVA
+685 QDDTATGDAG
-694 TPEADAAVDTADD
+694 E
-707 TTTETPTDNAAP
+707 EGTD
-719 QDGAE
+719 Q
-724 DQSNDQN
+724 

>member
-1 MRLSSLLILFVTFAT
+1 MRLSSLLILFVTFAS

-29 DLIEDTSKTTVE
+29 DLIEDTSKSSVE

-122 IPESADRDRMLRELK
+122 IPESAARDQLLRQLK
-137 DISAN
+137 DISDS

-154 AAPSGWSSATR
+154 AAPAGWSAASR
-165 FAISALKDLP
+165 FAVSALKDLP
-175 RSKISVK
+175 RSKISVQ
-182 AGRVDVTA
+182 AGRVDITA
-190 MADSPEERA
+190 MADSPEQRA
-199 ELEIDLTRRAPTGL
+199 DLEIDLSRRAPNGI
-213 EINLDI
+213 EVNLNI

-224 VITPFTLRF
+224 VITPFTLR
-233 LMDEDG
+233 LVKGGDIT
-239 ARFDAC
+239 RFDAC
-245 SADTDKARARILTAA
+245 SADTDKARAQILTAA
-260 RAAGLT
+260 RAAGLE
-266 GNTECVIGLGVP
+266 GEVDCVIGLGVP
-278 STRWADAVASAMRG
+278 STNWGDAVATAIRG
-292 LGDLGGGTLTIS
+292 LNELGGGTLTFS

-319 LFDRVIG
+319 LFDRVVG

-334 AFALLAILPPTPEA
+334 AFALLATLPPTPEA
-348 DDDGAVAQ
+348 ESESAVQ

-384 AYARARFGTETVHM
+384 SYARARFGTETVHM
-398 ATRLDETLPPT
+398 ATRLDDSLPPT

-415 AGLDALTMLNNGA
+415 AGLDALSLLHNGT
-428 LLVTPESVSITGKTG
+428 LLVTPEAVSVTGNTG
-443 NTETNSRIAQL
+443 NTETNARIAQL
-454 LAAKLSQTD
+454 LADKLSQTD

-478 AGLPTNEE
+478 AGLPTAEE
-486 CMANIKALQD
+486 CMANIQALQD

-510 ESAAAIIDK
+510 ASAASIIDK

-563 DRRVL
+563 ERRVL

-581 PIGDNDT
+581 PIADNDT

-606 AEQAEAAAAE
+606 EEQAEDAAEDAASEATDTEAEAATKAASEATSTEAAATDETAADAPATEADSTADAGAEAAAD
-616 EATETTDAAV
+616 ETST
-626 NATETEAEATQAD
+626 N
-639 AAASDDEAEATE
+639 
-651 ADTPE
+651 
-656 AASEDTGE
+656 
-664 TASEAAT
+664 
-671 ETTDEAAPS
+671 
-680 EDAAT
+680 
-685 DDTATDAVA
+685 
-694 TPEADAAVDTADD
+694 
-707 TTTETPTDNAAP
+707 NAA
-719 QDGAE
+719 QEDGE
-724 DQSNDQN
+724 ETQTNDTN

>member
-122 IPESADRDRMLRELK
+122 IPESADRARMLRELK
-137 DISAN
+137 SISAN

-165 FAISALKDLP
+165 FAIAALKDLP

-190 MADSPEERA
+190 MADSPEARA
-199 ELEIDLTRRAPTGL
+199 ELEIDLTRRAPTGV
-213 EINLDI
+213 EINLNI

-224 VITPFTLRF
+224 VITPFTLR
-233 LMDEDG
+233 LVKDG
-239 ARFDAC
+239 EIARFDAC
-245 SADTDKARARILTAA
+245 SADTDKARAKILTAA

-266 GNTECVIGLGVP
+266 DNVECVIGLGVP
-278 STRWADAVASAMRG
+278 STKWGDAVSTAIRG
-292 LGDLGGGTLTIS
+292 LNELGGGTLTFS
-304 DADITLTA
+304 DADVTLTA
-312 LMGTDQA
+312 QMGTDQA
-319 LFDRVIG
+319 LFDRVVG

-334 AFALLAILPPTPEA
+334 AFALLATLPPTPEA
-348 DDDGAVAQ
+348 DDNGAEAQ

-384 AYARARFGTETVHM
+384 SYARARFGTETVHM

-415 AGLDALTMLNNGA
+415 AGLDALTMLNNGS
-428 LLVTPESVSITGKTG
+428 LIVTPEAVSITGNTG
-443 NTETNSRIAQL
+443 NTETNARIAQL

-473 ALDPL
+473 TLDPL

-486 CMANIKALQD
+486 CMANIQALQD

-502 EPGSGTLD
+502 EPGKGTLD

-563 DRRVL
+563 ERRVL

-581 PIGDNDT
+581 PIADNDT

-606 AEQAEAAAAE
+606 EEQAEAAAEEGAE
-616 EATETTDAAV
+616 AADAE
-626 NATETEAEATQAD
+626 ATETEATASESEAD
-639 AAASDDEAEATE
+639 ATG

-656 AASEDTGE
+656 ATSEDTGAAAPEAASETADEATASEDT
-664 TASEAAT
+664 AT
-671 ETTDEAAPS
+671 EDTAADAPATEADATADTGA
-680 EDAAT
+680 DAAT
-685 DDTATDAVA
+685 DDTS
-694 TPEADAAVDTADD
+694 
-707 TTTETPTDNAAP
+707 TDNAAP
-719 QDGAE
+719 EDGAE
-724 DQSNDQN
+724 DETNDQN

>member
-29 DLIEDTSKTTVE
+29 DLIEDTSKSSVE
-41 HELSKS
+41 LELSKS

-122 IPESADRDRMLRELK
+122 IPESAARDQLLRELQ
-137 DISAN
+137 DISDS
-142 GEVADLLETADY
+142 GDVADLLETADY
-154 AAPSGWSSATR
+154 AAPASWSAASR
-165 FAISALKDLP
+165 FAVSALKDLP
-175 RSKISVK
+175 RSKISVQ

-190 MADSPEERA
+190 MADSPEQRA
-199 ELEIDLTRRAPTGL
+199 QLEIDLARRAPNGV
-213 EINLDI
+213 EVNLNI

-224 VITPFTLRF
+224 VITPFTLR
-233 LMDEDG
+233 LVKGGDVT
-239 ARFDAC
+239 RFDAC
-245 SADTDKARARILTAA
+245 SADTDKARAQILTAA
-260 RAAGLT
+260 RAAGLE
-266 GNTECVIGLGVP
+266 GNVDCVIGLGVP
-278 STRWADAVASAMRG
+278 STSWGDAVATAIRG
-292 LGDLGGGTLTIS
+292 LNELGGGTLTFS
-304 DADITLTA
+304 DADVTLIA

-319 LFDRVIG
+319 LFDRVVG

-334 AFALLAILPPTPEA
+334 AFALLATLPPTPEA
-348 DDDGAVAQ
+348 EDEAVAQ

-384 AYARARFGTETVHM
+384 SYARARFGTETVHM
-398 ATRLDETLPPT
+398 ATRLDDTLPPT

-415 AGLDALTMLNNGA
+415 AGLDALSLLNNGS
-428 LLVTPESVSITGKTG
+428 LIVTPEAVSVTGNTG
-443 NTETNSRIAQL
+443 NTETNARIAQL
-454 LAAKLSQTD
+454 LADKLSQTD
-463 HFAINVTYVE
+463 HFAINVTYLE

-486 CMANIKALQD
+486 CMANIQALQD

-510 ESAAAIIDK
+510 ASAAGIIDK
-519 LAEELNACPDLQIEI
+519 LAEELNACPELQIEI

-563 DRRVL
+563 ERRVL

-581 PIGDNDT
+581 PIADNDT

-606 AEQAEAAAAE
+606 EEQAEATAEDGAEAADAE
-616 EATETTDAAV
+616 AET
-626 NATETEAEATQAD
+626 TEAEAAASESEAD
-639 AAASDDEAEATE
+639 AAEADTAETTSEESSEAAPEDAAATE
-651 ADTPE
+651 AANE
-656 AASEDTGE
+656 AT
-664 TASEAAT
+664 TSEA
-671 ETTDEAAPS
+671 E
-680 EDAAT
+680 AAT
-685 DDTATDAVA
+685 DDTAADAPA
-694 TPEADAAVDTADD
+694 TEADATADTGAEAAPD
-707 TTTETPTDNAAP
+707 ETSTDNAA
-719 QDGAE
+719 QEDGE
-724 DQSNDQN
+724 ETQTNDTN

>member
-1 MRLSSLLILFVTFAT
+1 MRLSSLLILFVTFAS

-122 IPESADRDRMLRELK
+122 IPESAARDRLLRELQ
-137 DISAN
+137 DISDS
-142 GEVADLLETADY
+142 GDVADLLETADY
-154 AAPSGWSSATR
+154 AAPAGWSAASR
-165 FAISALKDLP
+165 FAVSALKDLP
-175 RSKISVK
+175 RSKISVQ

-190 MADSPEERA
+190 MADSPEQRA
-199 ELEIDLTRRAPTGL
+199 ELEIDLARRAPNGV
-213 EINLDI
+213 EVNLNI

-224 VITPFTLRF
+224 VITPFTLR
-233 LMDEDG
+233 LVKDG
-239 ARFDAC
+239 DIARFDAC
-245 SADTDKARARILTAA
+245 SADTDKARAKILTAA
-260 RAAGLT
+260 RAAGLMD
-266 GNTECVIGLGVP
+266 NVDCVIGLGVP
-278 STRWADAVASAMRG
+278 SIKWGDAVATSIRG
-292 LGDLGGGTLTIS
+292 LNDLGGGTLTIS

-312 LMGTDQA
+312 AMGTDQA
-319 LFDRVIG
+319 LFDRVVG

-334 AFALLAILPPTPEA
+334 AFALLATLPPTPEA
-348 DDDGAVAQ
+348 EGEVVAQ

-372 RLPNDIARDTTD
+372 RLPNDISRDTTD
-384 AYARARFGTETVHM
+384 SYARARFGTETVHM
-398 ATRLDETLPPT
+398 ATRLDDTLPPT

-415 AGLDALTMLNNGA
+415 AGLDALSLLNNGS
-428 LLVTPESVSITGKTG
+428 LLVTPEGVSVTGNTG
-443 NTETNSRIAQL
+443 NTETNARIAQL
-454 LAAKLSQTD
+454 LADKLSQTD

-478 AGLPTNEE
+478 AGLPTAEE
-486 CMANIKALQD
+486 CMANIQALQD

-510 ESAAAIIDK
+510 ASAAAIIDK

-563 DRRVL
+563 ERRVL

-581 PIGDNDT
+581 PIADNDT

-597 IEFVRIVPE
+597 IEFIRILPE
-606 AEQAEAAAAE
+606 A
-616 EATETTDAAV
+616 
-626 NATETEAEATQAD
+626 
-639 AAASDDEAEATE
+639 DEAET
-651 ADTPE
+651 
-656 AASEDTGE
+656 AASEDTSE
-664 TASEAAT
+664 TSEAAQTAPEDQAEVTDADTSEAASEAAT
-671 ETTDEAAPS
+671 ETATEETPSEGAAPD
-680 EDAAT
+680 ET
-685 DDTATDAVA
+685 T
-694 TPEADAAVDTADD
+694 ADAAAAETDAAADTGTESAAD
-707 TTTETPTDNAAP
+707 ETSTDNAA
-719 QDGAE
+719 QEDGE
-724 DQSNDQN
+724 ETQTNDTN

>member
-29 DLIEDTSKTTVE
+29 DLIEDTSRTTVE

-122 IPESADRDRMLRELK
+122 IPRSADRDRMLRELK
-137 DISAN
+137 NISAN

-165 FAISALKDLP
+165 FAIAALKDLP

-213 EINLDI
+213 EIHLNI

-233 LMDEDG
+233 LVDEDG

-260 RAAGLT
+260 RSAGLT

-278 STRWADAVASAMRG
+278 STRWADAVAASMRG
-292 LGDLGGGTLTIS
+292 LSELGGGTLTIS

-312 LMGTDQA
+312 QMGTDQA
-319 LFDRVIG
+319 LFDRVVG

-334 AFALLAILPPTPEA
+334 AFALLAILTPTPEA

-415 AGLDALTMLNNGA
+415 AGLDALSMLNNGS

-443 NTETNSRIAQL
+443 NTETNARIAQL

-486 CMANIKALQD
+486 CMANIQTLQD

-502 EPGSGTLD
+502 EPGKGTLD
-510 ESAAAIIDK
+510 ASAAAIIDK

-581 PIGDNDT
+581 PIADNDT

-606 AEQAEAAAAE
+606 EEQSEAVTEATAETSAGEAAA
-616 EATETTDAAV
+616 
-626 NATETEAEATQAD
+626 TEAEA
-639 AAASDDEAEATE
+639 
-651 ADTPE
+651 
-656 AASEDTGE
+656 
-664 TASEAAT
+664 EAAT
-671 ETTDEAAPS
+671 TEGAAEGGTAVSEATAEDATETAP

-685 DDTATDAVA
+685 PATEDTPSSAVSDAAAT
-694 TPEADAAVDTADD
+694 TEADAATTDTAEDAA
-707 TTTETPTDNAAP
+707 TETPTDNAAP

-724 DQSNDQN
+724 DETNDQN

>member
-29 DLIEDTSKTTVE
+29 DLIEDTSKSSVE
-41 HELSKS
+41 LELSKS

-122 IPESADRDRMLRELK
+122 IPESAARDRLLRELQ
-137 DISAN
+137 DISDS
-142 GEVADLLETADY
+142 GDVADLLETADY
-154 AAPSGWSSATR
+154 AAPAGWSAASR
-165 FAISALKDLP
+165 FAVSALKDLP
-175 RSKISVK
+175 RSKISVQ

-190 MADSPEERA
+190 MADSPEQRA
-199 ELEIDLTRRAPTGL
+199 ELEIDLARRAPNGV
-213 EINLDI
+213 EVNLNI

-224 VITPFTLRF
+224 VITPFTLR
-233 LMDEDG
+233 LVKGGDVT
-239 ARFDAC
+239 RFDAC
-245 SADTDKARARILTAA
+245 SADTDKARAQILTAA

-266 GNTECVIGLGVP
+266 GNVDCVIGLGVP
-278 STRWADAVASAMRG
+278 STSWGDAVATAIRG
-292 LGDLGGGTLTIS
+292 LNELGGGTLTFS
-304 DADITLTA
+304 DADVTLTA

-319 LFDRVIG
+319 LFDRVVG

-334 AFALLAILPPTPEA
+334 AFALLATLPPTPEA
-348 DDDGAVAQ
+348 EDEAVAQ

-384 AYARARFGTETVHM
+384 SYARARFGTETVHM
-398 ATRLDETLPPT
+398 ATRLDDTLPPT

-415 AGLDALTMLNNGA
+415 AGLDALSLLNNGS
-428 LLVTPESVSITGKTG
+428 LIVTPEAVSVTGNTG
-443 NTETNSRIAQL
+443 NTETNARIAQL
-454 LAAKLSQTD
+454 LADKLSQTD
-463 HFAINVTYVE
+463 HFAINVTYLE

-486 CMANIKALQD
+486 CMANIQALQD

-510 ESAAAIIDK
+510 ASAAGIIDK

-563 DRRVL
+563 ERRVL

-581 PIGDNDT
+581 PIADNDT

-597 IEFVRIVPE
+597 IEFVRIFPE
-606 AEQAEAAAAE
+606 EEQAEATAE
-616 EATETTDAAV
+616 EGAEATDAEA
-626 NATETEAEATQAD
+626 ATTEAEAAPSENEAD
-639 AAASDDEAEATE
+639 ATE
-651 ADTPE
+651 AGTAETTSEESSE
-656 AASEDTGE
+656 AASEDATE
-664 TASEAAT
+664 AAETADEATASEA
-671 ETTDEAAPS
+671 
-680 EDAAT
+680 DAAT
-685 DDTATDAVA
+685 DDTAADAPA
-694 TPEADAAVDTADD
+694 TEADATAD
-707 TTTETPTDNAAP
+707 TGTEAAPDETSTDNAA
-719 QDGAE
+719 QKDGE
-724 DQSNDQN
+724 ETQTNDTN

>member
-1 MRLSSLLILFVTFAT
+1 MRLSSLLILFVTFAS

-29 DLIEDTSKTTVE
+29 DLIEDTSKSSVE
-41 HELSKS
+41 LELSKS

-122 IPESADRDRMLRELK
+122 IPESAARDRLLRELQ
-137 DISAN
+137 DISDS
-142 GEVADLLETADY
+142 GDVADLLETADY
-154 AAPSGWSSATR
+154 AAPAGWSAASR
-165 FAISALKDLP
+165 FAVSALKDLP
-175 RSKISVK
+175 RSKISVQ

-190 MADSPEERA
+190 MADSPEQRA
-199 ELEIDLTRRAPTGL
+199 ELEIDLARRAPNGV
-213 EINLDI
+213 EVNLNI

-224 VITPFTLRF
+224 VITPFTLR
-233 LMDEDG
+233 LVKGGDVT
-239 ARFDAC
+239 RFDAC
-245 SADTDKARARILTAA
+245 SADTDKARAKILTAA
-260 RAAGLT
+260 RAAGLE
-266 GNTECVIGLGVP
+266 GKVDCVIGLGVP
-278 STRWADAVASAMRG
+278 STSWGDAVATAIRG
-292 LGDLGGGTLTIS
+292 LNELGGGTLTFS
-304 DADITLTA
+304 DADVTLTA

-319 LFDRVIG
+319 LFDRVVG

-334 AFALLAILPPTPEA
+334 AFALLATLPPTPEA
-348 DDDGAVAQ
+348 EGETVAQ

-384 AYARARFGTETVHM
+384 SYARARFGTDTVHM
-398 ATRLDETLPPT
+398 ATRLDDTLPPT

-415 AGLDALTMLNNGA
+415 AGLDALSLLNNGS
-428 LLVTPESVSITGKTG
+428 LIVTPEAVSVTGNTG
-443 NTETNSRIAQL
+443 NTETNARIAQL
-454 LAAKLSQTD
+454 LADKLSQTD
-463 HFAINVTYVE
+463 HFAINVTYLE

-486 CMANIKALQD
+486 CMANIQALQD

-510 ESAAAIIDK
+510 ASAAGIIDK
-519 LAEELNACPDLQIEI
+519 LAEELNACPELQIEI

-563 DRRVL
+563 ERRVL

-581 PIGDNDT
+581 PIADNDT

-606 AEQAEAAAAE
+606 EEQAEATAE
-616 EATETTDAAV
+616 DGAEASDAEAET
-626 NATETEAEATQAD
+626 TEAEAAPSESEAD
-639 AAASDDEAEATE
+639 AAEAGTAETTSEEAAEA
-651 ADTPE
+651 AP
-656 AASEDTGE
+656 
-664 TASEAAT
+664 EAAT
-671 ETTDEAAPS
+671 ETADETPPS
-680 EDAAT
+680 EADAST
-685 DDTATDAVA
+685 DDTAADAPA
-694 TPEADAAVDTADD
+694 TEADATADTGAD
-707 TTTETPTDNAAP
+707 AASDETSTDNAA
-719 QDGAE
+719 QEDGE
-724 DQSNDQN
+724 ETQTNDTN

>member
-1 MRLSSLLILFVTFAT
+1 MRLSSLLILFITFAT

-122 IPESADRDRMLRELK
+122 IPQSADRDRMLRELK
-137 DISAN
+137 NISAN

-190 MADSPEERA
+190 MADSPEERS

-213 EINLDI
+213 EINLNI

-233 LMDEDG
+233 VKDKNG

-260 RAAGLT
+260 RAAGLS

-319 LFDRVIG
+319 LFDRVTG

-348 DDDGAVAQ
+348 DDDGAVTQ

-478 AGLPTNEE
+478 AGLPTVEE

-597 IEFVRIVPE
+597 IEFVRMVPE
-606 AEQAEAAAAE
+606 AEQAEAADAE
-616 EATETTDAAV
+616 SEATESDAAK
-626 NATETEAEATQAD
+626 NEG
-639 AAASDDEAEATE
+639 EAEATE

-656 AASEDTGE
+656 ATSEDTGE
-664 TASEAAT
+664 AASEAAT
-671 ETTDEAAPS
+671 ETTDEAATS
-680 EDAAT
+680 EAVVTEDTVADAPATEADATADTDADPAT
-685 DDTATDAVA
+685 DDTS
-694 TPEADAAVDTADD
+694 
-707 TTTETPTDNAAP
+707 TDNAAP
-719 QDGAE
+719 EDGAE

>member
-1 MRLSSLLILFVTFAT
+1 MRLSSLLILFVTFAS

-122 IPESADRDRMLRELK
+122 IPESAARDRLLRELQ
-137 DISAN
+137 DISDS
-142 GEVADLLETADY
+142 GDVADLLETADY
-154 AAPSGWSSATR
+154 AAPAGWSAASR
-165 FAISALKDLP
+165 FAVSALKDLP
-175 RSKISVK
+175 RSKISVQ

-190 MADSPEERA
+190 MADSPEQRA
-199 ELEIDLTRRAPTGL
+199 ELEIDLARRAPNGV
-213 EINLDI
+213 EVNLNI

-224 VITPFTLRF
+224 VITPFTLR
-233 LMDEDG
+233 LVKDG
-239 ARFDAC
+239 DIARFDAC
-245 SADTDKARARILTAA
+245 SADTDKARAKILTAA
-260 RAAGLT
+260 RAAGLMD
-266 GNTECVIGLGVP
+266 NVDCVIGLGVP
-278 STRWADAVASAMRG
+278 SIKWGDAVATSIRG
-292 LGDLGGGTLTIS
+292 LNDLGGGTLTIS

-312 LMGTDQA
+312 AMGTDQA
-319 LFDRVIG
+319 LFDRVVG

-334 AFALLAILPPTPEA
+334 AFALLATLPPTPEA
-348 DDDGAVAQ
+348 EGEVVAQ

-372 RLPNDIARDTTD
+372 RLPNDISRDTTD
-384 AYARARFGTETVHM
+384 SYARARFGTETVHM
-398 ATRLDETLPPT
+398 ATRLDDTLPPT

-415 AGLDALTMLNNGA
+415 AGLDALSLLNNGS
-428 LLVTPESVSITGKTG
+428 LLVTPEGVSVTGNTG
-443 NTETNSRIAQL
+443 NTETNARIAQL
-454 LAAKLSQTD
+454 LADKLSQTD

-478 AGLPTNEE
+478 AGLPTAEE
-486 CMANIKALQD
+486 CMANIQALQD

-510 ESAAAIIDK
+510 ASAAAIIDK

-563 DRRVL
+563 ERRVL

-581 PIGDNDT
+581 PIADNDT

-597 IEFVRIVPE
+597 IEFIRILPE
-606 AEQAEAAAAE
+606 A
-616 EATETTDAAV
+616 
-626 NATETEAEATQAD
+626 
-639 AAASDDEAEATE
+639 DEAET
-651 ADTPE
+651 
-656 AASEDTGE
+656 AASEDTSE
-664 TASEAAT
+664 TSEAAQTAPEDQAEVTDADTSEAASEAAT
-671 ETTDEAAPS
+671 ETATEETPSEGAAPD
-680 EDAAT
+680 ET
-685 DDTATDAVA
+685 T
-694 TPEADAAVDTADD
+694 ADAAA
-707 TTTETPTDNAAP
+707 TETDAAADTGTESAADETSTDNAA
-719 QDGAE
+719 QEDGE
-724 DQSNDQN
+724 ETQTNDTN

>member
-1 MRLSSLLILFVTFAT
+1 MRLSSLLILFVTFAS

-29 DLIEDTSKTTVE
+29 DLIEDTSKSSVE

-122 IPESADRDRMLRELK
+122 IPESAARDQLLRQLK
-137 DISAN
+137 DISDN

-154 AAPSGWSSATR
+154 AAPAGWSAASR
-165 FAISALKDLP
+165 FAVSALKDLP
-175 RSKISVK
+175 RSKISVQ
-182 AGRVDVTA
+182 AGRVDITA
-190 MADSPEERA
+190 MADSPEQRSD
-199 ELEIDLTRRAPTGL
+199 LEIDLSRRAPNGI
-213 EINLDI
+213 EVNLNI

-224 VITPFTLRF
+224 VITPFTLR
-233 LMDEDG
+233 LVKGGDIT
-239 ARFDAC
+239 RFDAC
-245 SADTDKARARILTAA
+245 SADTDKARAQILTAA
-260 RAAGLT
+260 RAAGLE
-266 GNTECVIGLGVP
+266 GNVDCVIGLGVP
-278 STRWADAVASAMRG
+278 STSWGDAVATAIRG
-292 LGDLGGGTLTIS
+292 LNELGGGTLTFS

-319 LFDRVIG
+319 LFDRVVG
-326 ELEGTLPE
+326 KLEGTLPE
-334 AFALLAILPPTPEA
+334 AFALLATLPPTPE
-348 DDDGAVAQ
+348 DEGEAVAQ

-384 AYARARFGTETVHM
+384 SYARARFGTETVHM
-398 ATRLDETLPPT
+398 ATRLDDTLPPT

-415 AGLDALTMLNNGA
+415 AGLDALSLLHNGS
-428 LLVTPESVSITGKTG
+428 LLVTPEAVSVTGNTG
-443 NTETNSRIAQL
+443 NTETNARIAQL
-454 LAAKLSQTD
+454 LADKLSQTD

-478 AGLPTNEE
+478 AGLPTAEE
-486 CMANIKALQD
+486 CMANIQALQD

-510 ESAAAIIDK
+510 ASAAGIIDK

-563 DRRVL
+563 ERRVL

-581 PIGDNDT
+581 PIADNDT

-606 AEQAEAAAAE
+606 EAQAEATAE
-616 EATETTDAAV
+616 DGAEAETT
-626 NATETEAEATQAD
+626 E
-639 AAASDDEAEATE
+639 DEAEATE
-651 ADTPE
+651 TENAD
-656 AASEDTGE
+656 AVSEE
-664 TASEAAT
+664 PSEAAPEEAT
-671 ETTDEAAPS
+671 EASESADEATTS
-680 EDAAT
+680 EADAAT
-685 DDTATDAVA
+685 DDSATDAPA
-694 TPEADAAVDTADD
+694 TEADSTADAGAEAAAD
-707 TTTETPTDNAAP
+707 ETSTNNAA
-719 QDGAE
+719 QEDGE
-724 DQSNDQN
+724 ETQTNDTN

>member
-1 MRLSSLLILFVTFAT
+1 MRLSSLLILFVTFAS

-29 DLIEDTSKTTVE
+29 DLIEDTSKSSVE
-41 HELSKS
+41 LELSKS

-122 IPESADRDRMLRELK
+122 IPESAARDQLLRELQ
-137 DISAN
+137 DISDS
-142 GEVADLLETADY
+142 GDVADLLETADY
-154 AAPSGWSSATR
+154 AAPAGWSAASR
-165 FAISALKDLP
+165 FAVSALKDLP
-175 RSKISVK
+175 RSKISVQ

-190 MADSPEERA
+190 MADSPEQRA
-199 ELEIDLTRRAPTGL
+199 ELEIDLARRAPNGV
-213 EINLDI
+213 EVNLNI

-224 VITPFTLRF
+224 VITPFTLR
-233 LMDEDG
+233 LVKGGDVT
-239 ARFDAC
+239 RFDAC
-245 SADTDKARARILTAA
+245 SADTDKARAKILTAA
-260 RAAGLT
+260 RAAGLE
-266 GNTECVIGLGVP
+266 GNVDCVIGLGVP
-278 STRWADAVASAMRG
+278 STSWGDAVATAIDG
-292 LGDLGGGTLTIS
+292 LNELGGGTLTFS
-304 DADITLTA
+304 DADVTLTA

-319 LFDRVIG
+319 LFDRVVG

-334 AFALLAILPPTPEA
+334 AFALLATLPPTPEA
-348 DDDGAVAQ
+348 EGETVAQ

-384 AYARARFGTETVHM
+384 SYARARFGTDTVHM
-398 ATRLDETLPPT
+398 ATRLDDTLPPT

-415 AGLDALTMLNNGA
+415 AGLDALSLLNNGS
-428 LLVTPESVSITGKTG
+428 LIVTPEAVSVTGNTG
-443 NTETNSRIAQL
+443 NTETNARIAQL
-454 LAAKLSQTD
+454 LADKLSQTD
-463 HFAINVTYVE
+463 HFAINVTYLE

-486 CMANIKALQD
+486 CMANIQALQD

-510 ESAAAIIDK
+510 ASAAGIIDK

-563 DRRVL
+563 ERRVL

-581 PIGDNDT
+581 PIADNDT

-597 IEFVRIVPE
+597 IEFVRILPE
-606 AEQAEAAAAE
+606 EEQAEATAE
-616 EATETTDAAV
+616 EDADAEAETT
-626 NATETEAEATQAD
+626 EA
-639 AAASDDEAEATE
+639 
-651 ADTPE
+651 
-656 AASEDTGE
+656 
-664 TASEAAT
+664 
-671 ETTDEAAPS
+671 EAAPS
-680 EDAAT
+680 ESEAAATEADNTETTSEESSEAAAEDAAEETAIADETTPSEADAAT
-685 DDTATDAVA
+685 DDTAADAPA
-694 TPEADAAVDTADD
+694 TEADATADTGAEAAPD
-707 TTTETPTDNAAP
+707 ETSTDNAA
-719 QDGAE
+719 QEDGE
-724 DQSNDQN
+724 ETQTNDTN